1 VSKHAESAG
10 VVAVVA
16 SFYGDRRDLIG
27 GRFETRID
35 VDIGCGSRG
44 SKCGRGAKARAR
56 RDKQQARSDSSLMRF
71 SVKRSRNPRQGK
83 LGKRP

>member
-1 VSKHAESAG
+1 MSKHAELAG

-44 SKCGRGAKARAR
+44 SKCGGRGAKARAR
-56 RDKQQARSDSSLMRF
+56 RDKQARSNSSLIWF
-71 SVKRSRNPRQGK
+71 SVKRSR
-83 LGKRP
+83 